1 MAVKCGLCADG
12 GNVATMSRVPAF
24 VLVATLAVACGQAAG
39 DPVATTPPRATPAT
53 TPSLESPA
61 PTSSVASTTQTPPS
75 PVTAPPPSTTSAS
88 TLPLADIRLELTTVA
103 DGLGFPVQVIAAG
116 GDERLFVV
124 LKEGRV
130 VVGEPGGEFS
140 TYLDI
145 TDRVRDRGEQGL
157 LAAAFHP
164 AYPDEGRLFVHYSAS
179 DGDTVLASYAA
190 TTGGAD
196 ASEEMVLYTTEQPAG
211 NHNGGMIQFGPD
223 GYLYLGLGDGGAAND
238 RFGNGQNVAS
248 PLGGIVRFDVDGPVL
263 VPFESVGGWLA
274 ELWAVGLRNPWR
286 FWIDGDLIYVA
297 DVGQNSYEE
306 ISVAPFEEGHNFGW
320 PITEGLHCFSP
331 RTGCDVTGL
340 SLPVLEVAHG
350 DAGTCSITGGVVY
363 RGSDIDGLAGTYL
376 YSDFCGGY
384 LRGLRVTGDGVELGD
399 FTAAIGGS
407 LGPVTGFGVDGAH
420 EVYVTMADGRVV
432 RIEG

>member
-1 MAVKCGLCADG
+1 
-12 GNVATMSRVPAF
+12 MSRVSAF
-24 VLVATLAVACGQAAG
+24 VLAATLAVACGQAAG
-39 DPVATTPPRATPAT
+39 DPVATAPRSIPASTKSVESPAT
-53 TPSLESPA
+53 TA
-61 PTSSVASTTQTPPS
+61 SVASTAPTSPS
-75 PVTAPPPSTTSAS
+75 VTAAPPTTSTTSA
-88 TLPLADIRLELTTVA
+88 TRLPLADIRLELTTVA

-164 AYPDEGRLFVHYSAS
+164 AYPRDGRLFVHYSAA
-179 DGDTVLASYAA
+179 DGATVVASYAA
-190 TTGGAD
+190 AAGGAD
-196 ASEEMVLYTTEQPAG
+196 AAEEVVLYTTEQPAG
-211 NHNGGMIQFGPD
+211 NHNGGMLQFGPD

-238 RFGNGQNVAS
+238 RFGHGQNVAS
-248 PLGGIVRFDVDGPVL
+248 PLGGIVRFDVDGPML
-263 VPFESVGGWLA
+263 VPFDGVDEWLA

-331 RTGCDVTGL
+331 RTGCDVSGL
-340 SLPVLEVAHG
+340 TLPVVEVAHG

-363 RGSDIDGLAGTYL
+363 RGSDIAGLSGTYL

-384 LRGLRVTGDGVELGD
+384 LRGLRMTDDGVEFGD
-399 FTAAIGGS
+399 FTGAVGGS
-407 LGPVTGFGVDGAH
+407 LGPVSGFGVDGDN
-420 EVYVTMADGRVV
+420 EVYVTIADGRVV
-432 RIEG
+432 RIDG